1 MCSSCLFPHGTFSLH
16 PWRSITGRTQR
27 AGVRHRSRS
36 SPGQISQQQSFSHI
50 PQPGDSYSQ
59 EPIPALPRLPFAPFP
74 SHPTVRAVLSFFSS
88 SISSVPPWNIS
99 MCKIFRT
106 GSLPTTQP
114 WIPPQ
119 GNEGTKRVMTRCFTP
134 KPAVTLS
141 PLSSS
146 LKAQT
151 ETPDAI
157 ATLERWCELP
167 TTRKGHL
174 I

>member
-16 PWRSITGRTQR
+16 SWRSITGRTQR
-27 AGVRHRSRS
+27 AGLRTGTGAGAPQDRFPNNRAPLTSHSLGTVTHRSP
-36 SPGQISQQQSFSHI
+36 SP
-50 PQPGDSYSQ
+50 PC
-59 EPIPALPRLPFAPFP
+59 LPFAPFP
-74 SHPTVRAVLSFFSS
+74 PHPAVRAVLSFFSS
-88 SISSVPPWNIS
+88 SISSFLPGIFPCVRSSGLDPCPPHS
-99 MCKIFRT
+99 P
-106 GSLPTTQP
+106 GSHPKGMRGQ
-114 WIPPQ
+114 
-119 GNEGTKRVMTRCFTP
+119 RVMTRCFTP

-157 ATLERWCELP
+157 VTLERWCELP

>member
-16 PWRSITGRTQR
+16 SWRSITGRTQR
-27 AGVRHRSRS
+27 AGLRTGTGAGAPQDRFPNNRAPLTSHSLGTVTYRSP
-36 SPGQISQQQSFSHI
+36 SP
-50 PQPGDSYSQ
+50 PC
-59 EPIPALPRLPFAPFP
+59 LPFAPFP
-74 SHPTVRAVLSFFSS
+74 SHPAVRAVLSFFSS

-157 ATLERWCELP
+157 VTLERWCELP